1 MTDEDLEKIIA
12 ALVKRKWDDATG
24 DAEREMIERVLNGL
38 RYKYEMAG
46 PIWEVWTTVGVLRR
60 RDAPSCRPAADS
72 KPTATRPVGY
82 SGFLYGRITP

>member
-1 MTDEDLEKIIA
+1 MTEEQLEKIIA

-46 PIWEVWTTVGVLRR
+46 PIWESLDDGW
-60 RDAPSCRPAADS
+60 S
-72 KPTATRPVGY
+72 ATP
-82 SGFLYGRITP
+82 P